1 MRKTV
6 EDGGGRWRTAEA
18 NVTVHEH
25 QLTVRRTA
33 RYYTLGGGAAI
44 REIWMVCHGYG
55 QLAARFARHFTAIAG
70 PDRLIVVP
78 EALSRFYVDTAAR
91 EVVGASWMTR
101 EHRAAE
107 IDDYVAYL
115 DAVYEAAA
123 GAARGARITAFGFS
137 QGASTVSRWA
147 ALGHHAV
154 SRLIL
159 WGGELPPDLDL
170 QAAAARF
177 AELDTVLVHGTQD
190 EIVTTKVV
198 QGIVQRLKEH
208 GVRHRLV
215 EFEGGHEI
223 DEEVLKE
230 VVEDSTLNLDA

>member
-1 MRKTV
+1 M
-6 EDGGGRWRTAEA
+6 EDGGGRWKTVEG
-18 NVTVHEH
+18 NDVTVKEH
-25 QLTVRRTA
+25 QLSVRRTA
-33 RYYTLGGGAAI
+33 RYYTVGEPRPAT

-55 QLAARFARHFTAIAG
+55 QLAARFARHFTAIASSE
-70 PDRLIVVP
+70 RLIIVP

-101 EHRAAE
+101 EHRGAE

-123 GAARGARITAFGFS
+123 GATHGAHLTAFGFS
-137 QGASTVSRWA
+137 QGASTVGRWA
-147 ALGHHAV
+147 ALGHHVV

-177 AELDTVLVHGTQD
+177 AELDAVLVHGTRD
-190 EIVTTKVV
+190 EIITTKVV

-230 VVEDSTLNLDA
+230 VVEDGGRR